1 MAKRRKRTAKK
12 RAAPKG
18 TMDVCVPVPDGT
30 KNIAV
35 TDLKKLNP
43 DQLAEHLKRAKKA
56 KVGFTILNAP
66 FKVRPVEPVS

>member
-1 MAKRRKRTAKK
+1 MAKQRKRKAK
-12 RAAPKG
+12 RAASKG
-18 TMDVCVPVPDGT
+18 TIDVCVPVPDGT

-35 TDLKKLNP
+35 TDLK
-43 DQLAEHLKRAKKA
+43 QLSEEQIAEHLKRAKKA